1 MKECG
6 QQQIFL
12 VDHHLPNNKN
22 LIMNHN
28 FAKSA
33 MKTSIN
39 NRGCSS
45 VGRASGLHPEGRRFD
60 SYQLHQHLQYMKR
73 FRNGLNARYKFPN
86 GYEASIVCHDGSYG
100 GKNNLFEIAIMIGD
114 NIIYDTP
121 ITQDVLGHLTWDEVE
136 ENLWRI
142 KDL

>member
-1 MKECG
+1 MVYTFTEMKECG
-6 QQQIFL
+6 QQKIFL

-60 SYQLHQHLQYMKR
+60 SYQLH
-73 FRNGLNARYKFPN
+73 
-86 GYEASIVCHDGSYG
+86 
-100 GKNNLFEIAIMIGD
+100 
-114 NIIYDTP
+114 
-121 ITQDVLGHLTWDEVE
+121 HLTDGYIFCYTTSV
-136 ENLWRI
+136 I
-142 KDL
+142 KE